1 MVGGQ
6 KGTRLRAERGCGEGA
21 AGSPW
26 PSADTEKLFE
36 AALAAHRRGQLTAA
50 DYDYQSDESYQYD
63 QNGNRITANGST
75 YTTGDNNQL
84 LSDGTYRYQYDAEGN
99 RTLRFIDANQN
110 GQLDAGDTDITQYNW
125 DHRNRL
131 VKVEHRASYA
141 AAVDRVIENAYD
153 YANRWVRRR
162 LDSDGDGHTDQRR
175 IFVYDGNQIVL
186 DFWRANSGDLQVG
199 HLRERYLWGPAVDQI
214 LAEENVDNGAD
225 ETVQWTVTDH
235 LNTVR
240 DIAKYDSGS
249 DMTTVVN
256 HLIYDAFGR
265 VTAESNPAID
275 TLFLFTGRPFDT
287 HTGLQNNL
295 NRWYDPAVGRWLSED
310 PVGFAA
316 GGMNLYRYVENQAL
330 TKTDPSGFDA
340 GNANNPCP
348 CGEAL
353 TQIWAV
359 GPLNAFIADQLRQ
372 EAYAVTNDVAP
383 RLPGGKGGIHNGAAD
398 AFRHCYWSCRM
409 TEELGPEIAKRI
421 ADIHEFC
428 ARHVQPV
435 AEEAMDQFNNKM
447 GREFGQAVGRTG
459 NCRERCEK
467 AIREGRLQLSPG
479 GPRPDNSY
487 SDEYPQF

>member
-1 MVGGQ
+1 
-6 KGTRLRAERGCGEGA
+6 
-21 AGSPW
+21 
-26 PSADTEKLFE
+26 
-36 AALAAHRRGQLTAA
+36 
-50 DYDYQSDESYQYD
+50 
-63 QNGNRITANGST
+63 
-75 YTTGDNNQL
+75 
-84 LSDGTYRYQYDAEGN
+84 LSR
-99 RTLRFIDANQN
+99 
-110 GQLDAGDTDITQYNW
+110 
-125 DHRNRL
+125 
-131 VKVEHRASYA
+131 
-141 AAVDRVIENAYD
+141 
-153 YANRWVRRR
+153 
-162 LDSDGDGHTDQRR
+162 QRR
-175 IFVYDGNQIVL
+175 DETLVSFLQNQI
-186 DFWRANSGDLQVG
+186 
-199 HLRERYLWGPAVDQI
+199 E
-214 LAEENVDNGAD
+214 AEEAVKGGAD
-225 ETVQWTVTDH
+225 EMVQWTLTDH

-240 DIAKYDSGS
+240 DIAKYNSQTDT
-249 DMTTVVN
+249 TTVVN
-256 HLIYDAFGR
+256 HLVYDAFGKLR
-265 VTAESNPAID
+265 SETNPAVD
-275 TLFLFTGRPFDT
+275 SLFLFTGRPFDQDSQ
-287 HTGLQNNL
+287 LQNNL
-295 NRWYDPAVGRWLSED
+295 NRWYDARVGRWLSED